1 MPALRAIGAVLAAV
15 LLAPA
20 VSAASVAPPAAL
32 LDVRELTAPAA
43 LTGLAPGDTTE
54 WAAEVTNVGSSAHQ
68 VSVAFA
74 VDGGDALATDPRA
87 GLQLVVDLCPS
98 AFTIDDVLVA
108 DGRSVE
114 RYRCPEGVEPM
125 GTGPAASLGRLD
137 GSRALDRGETVGVRV
152 RVSFPAGSGN
162 ALESTS
168 AALRVLV
175 RETGALDDSG
185 APGDGPSGNGAV
197 GDGAAGNG
205 ALGNGAVGNGGP
217 GNGLAVTGR
226 DVGAALLGGL
236 LALGAGL
243 LLAATGRRRKEARS

>member
-87 GLQLVVDLCPS
+87 GLQLVVDLCPA

-137 GSRALDRGETVGVRV
+137 GSRALDLGETVGVRV

-175 RETGALDDSG
+175 RETGAIDDSG

-197 GDGAAGNG
+197 GEGASGTG
-205 ALGNGAVGNGGP
+205 ALGNGGP

>member
-54 WAAEVTNVGSSAHQ
+54 WAAEVTNVGASAHQ

-137 GSRALDRGETVGVRV
+137 RSRALDRGETVGVRV

-175 RETGALDDSG
+175 RETGAIDDSG
-185 APGDGPSGNGAV
+185 APGGGPSGNGGV

-205 ALGNGAVGNGGP
+205 AIGNGGP

-243 LLAATGRRRKEARS
+243 LLAATGRRRKEAQS

>member
-1 MPALRAIGAVLAAV
+1 MPPLRAIGAVLAAV

-20 VSAASVAPPAAL
+20 ASAAAVTPPAAL

-74 VDGGDALATDPRA
+74 VDGGDALATDPRS

-98 AFTIDDVLVA
+98 AFTIDDRLVA
-108 DGRSVE
+108 GGRSIE
-114 RYRCPEGVEPM
+114 RYLCPEGVVPL

-137 GSRALDRGETVGVRV
+137 GTRALDRGETVGVRV

-162 ALESTS
+162 GLESTA

-175 RETGALDDSG
+175 RETGAIDDSG
-185 APGDGPSGNGAV
+185 DPGAIGGPGAS
-197 GDGAAGNG
+197 
-205 ALGNGAVGNGGP
+205 GNGGP
-217 GNGLAVTGR
+217 SNGGAGNGGPSGGLAVTGR
-226 DVGAALLGGL
+226 DIGAALLGGL
-236 LALGAGL
+236 VALGAGL
-243 LLAATGRRRKEARS
+243 LLAAGSRRRREEQS

>member
-1 MPALRAIGAVLAAV
+1 MPALRAIGAALAAV

-20 VSAASVAPPAAL
+20 VSAASVAPTAAL

-54 WAAEVTNVGSSAHQ
+54 WAAEVTNVGASAHQ

-152 RVSFPAGSGN
+152 RVSFPSGSGN

-175 RETGALDDSG
+175 RETGAIDDSG

-197 GDGAAGNG
+197 GEGASGNG
-205 ALGNGAVGNGGP
+205 ALGNGGP

>member
-54 WAAEVTNVGSSAHQ
+54 WAAEVTNVGASAHQ

-152 RVSFPAGSGN
+152 RVSFPSGSGN

-175 RETGALDDSG
+175 RETGAIDDSG
-185 APGDGPSGNGAV
+185 APGGGPSGNGAV
-197 GDGAAGNG
+197 GDGASGTG
-205 ALGNGAVGNGGP
+205 ALENGGP

-243 LLAATGRRRKEARS
+243 LLAATGRRRKEAQS

>member
-54 WAAEVTNVGSSAHQ
+54 WAAEVTNVGASAHQ

-87 GLQLVVDLCPS
+87 GLQLVVDLCPA
-98 AFTIDDVLVA
+98 AFTIDDVLVV

-152 RVSFPAGSGN
+152 RVSFPSGSGN

-175 RETGALDDSG
+175 RETGAIDDSG
-185 APGDGPSGNGAV
+185 APGGGPSGNGAV

-205 ALGNGAVGNGGP
+205 ALGNGGP

>member
-1 MPALRAIGAVLAAV
+1 
-15 LLAPA
+15 
-20 VSAASVAPPAAL
+20 
-32 LDVRELTAPAA
+32 
-43 LTGLAPGDTTE
+43 
-54 WAAEVTNVGSSAHQ
+54 
-68 VSVAFA
+68 
-74 VDGGDALATDPRA
+74 
-87 GLQLVVDLCPS
+87 
-98 AFTIDDVLVA
+98 
-108 DGRSVE
+108 
-114 RYRCPEGVEPM
+114 M

-137 GSRALDRGETVGVRV
+137 GSRALGRGETVGVRV

-175 RETGALDDSG
+175 RETGAIDDSG
-185 APGDGPSGNGAV
+185 APGDGPSGNGGV

-205 ALGNGAVGNGGP
+205 AIGNGAIGNGGP

>member
-87 GLQLVVDLCPS
+87 GLQLDVDLCPS

-114 RYRCPEGVEPM
+114 RYLCPEGVEPM

-175 RETGALDDSG
+175 RETGAIDDSG
-185 APGDGPSGNGAV
+185 APGGGPSGNGA
-197 GDGAAGNG
+197 DDEGASGNG
-205 ALGNGAVGNGGP
+205 ALGNGGP